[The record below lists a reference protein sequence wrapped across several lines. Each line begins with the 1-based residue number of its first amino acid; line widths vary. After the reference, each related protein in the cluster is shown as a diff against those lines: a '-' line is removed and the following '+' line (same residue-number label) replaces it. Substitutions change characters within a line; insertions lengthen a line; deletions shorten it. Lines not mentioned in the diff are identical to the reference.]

1 MTGTLLVIS
10 FVTFKIKKM
19 DFRTKAQLLVISG
32 FKTDDFYIGESGKIY
47 VIDRGSNFI
56 NFSDGSNILICK
68 SKLGFTF
75 LKGKR
80 LESTLA
86 NIENYLRNLEY
97 LYKYEKE
104 TIDI

>member
-1 MTGTLLVIS
+1 
-10 FVTFKIKKM
+10 M

-97 LYKYEKE
+97 LCKYEKE
-104 TIDI
+104 TVNI